1 MKYFDSKY
9 SLKKIIHFVKTN
21 ETILS
26 EKVLE
31 LQSNLR
37 LKFLLLIF
45 AQTEIFYELFLFK
58 LHFRHPWRRA
68 TR

>member
-1 MKYFDSKY
+1 MKFFDSKY

-21 ETILS
+21 GTILS

-37 LKFLLLIF
+37 LKNLLLIF
-45 AQTEIFYELFLFK
+45 AQTEIFYELFLLQF
-58 LHFRHPWRRA
+58 HARHPRRRA